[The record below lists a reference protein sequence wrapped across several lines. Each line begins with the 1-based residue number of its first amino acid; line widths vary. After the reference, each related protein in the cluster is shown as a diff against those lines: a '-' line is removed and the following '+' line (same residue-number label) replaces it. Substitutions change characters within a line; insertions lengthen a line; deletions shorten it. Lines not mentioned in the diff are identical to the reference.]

1 MVIKRGDGRQALIE
15 ATAGVLI
22 RGEDVQIKSIA
33 ETVGVSH
40 TLIYRHFPEGG
51 KEEMV
56 AEAYAHI
63 FQGLAKSDIDQL
75 FDVLETP
82 TSMRESVRDF
92 MITILNPD
100 RSEVR
105 WARLEALAHTRT
117 NPFVAERIEGARQAL
132 VEAFAIRL
140 RYLASELD
148 EKTAEGISL
157 IAQALPLGIT
167 AICGPTMSVEQRE
180 TVASLWSEAIVFLLE
195 NAQAQSRKTGN
206 ADDSQ

>member
-15 ATAGVLI
+15 ATADVLI

-33 ETVGVSH
+33 ETIGVSH
-40 TLIYRHFPEGG
+40 TLIYRHFPAGG

-92 MITILNPD
+92 MITILSPD
-100 RSEVR
+100 REEVR
-105 WARLEALAHTRT
+105 WARLEALAQTRT

-167 AICGPTMSVEQRE
+167 AIGGPSMSIEQRE
-180 TVASLWSEAIVFLLE
+180 IVASLWSEAIVFLLE

-206 ADDSQ
+206 TDDSH